1 MNPKRAIRIKA
12 PQVIPAEHT
21 VPTSLMLTEMSD
33 EERRAHVWER
43 RLKGFSY
50 DAIAREMRETFAPSS
65 LPKNWGPKQV
75 YADCAA
81 ILAQI
86 RDEYKESAAEI
97 AGIELSRYDE
107 LQNSIWESAKSGD
120 IRAITTVLEISR
132 ERRKLL
138 GLDNPAKYE
147 VRWEVQVADLL
158 QKGVITPQEV
168 ATEFG
173 EDGLLTVNRY
183 LLEMKDK

>member
-43 RLKGFSY
+43 RLKGYSY
-50 DAIAREMRETFAPSS
+50 EAIAREMREAFAPSS

-86 RDEYKESAAEI
+86 RDEYSENAAE
-97 AGIELSRYDE
+97 AVNIELGRFDE
-107 LQNSIWESAKSGD
+107 LLNAVWENAKAGD
-120 IRAITTVLEISR
+120 VRSVQVALDISR
-132 ERRKLL
+132 ERRKML
-138 GLDNPAKYE
+138 GLDSPE
-147 VRWEVQVADLL
+147 RFQVDWRVQVVELFFFFF
-158 QKGVITPQEV
+158 VTPQEI
-168 ATEFG
+168 AAEFG
-173 EDGLLTVNRY
+173 DEGLGEVNR
-183 LLEMKDK
+183 LMLEMKG

>member
-1 MNPKRAIRIKA
+1 MNQKRQIRIKT
-12 PQVIPAEHT
+12 PQVIPPEHT
-21 VPTSLMLTEMSD
+21 IPSVLSFVQLSD
-33 EERRAHVWER
+33 EERRAQVWER
-43 RLKGFSY
+43 RLKGYSY
-50 DAIAREMRETFAPSS
+50 EAIAREMREQFSPDS
-65 LPKNWGPKQV
+65 LPKNWSAKTV

-86 RDEYKESAAEI
+86 RDEYRESAAEI

-147 VRWEVQVADLL
+147 VSWVAQLGDFL
-158 QKGVITPQEV
+158 QKGVITPQEI
-168 ATEFG
+168 ADEFG
-173 EDGLLTVNRY
+173 DEGLSTVNRY
-183 LLEMKDK
+183 LLEKKGN